1 MVGIWVHGCVAVWL
15 RVHGV
20 GDVCYTATRTSSASP
35 AHDTTAHKDKEGCNA
50 NQTDGYAD
58 RTLNS
63 KIRTQSLCSSGW
75 MPLSSRVLI
84 NCVGACVIHISE
96 SKLGQSIS
104 KDPAINGKT
113 DEFSGHLEP
122 GREER
127 GGLCW
132 FAAVGG
138 MKWSE
143 RTE

>member
-1 MVGIWVHGCVAVWL
+1 MHRCG
-15 RVHGV
+15 R
-20 GDVCYTATRTSSASP
+20 CYTATHTSSASP
-35 AHDTTAHKDKEGCNA
+35 PHDTTAHEDKESCNA

-63 KIRTQSLCSSGW
+63 KIRTSFLYTSGCK
-75 MPLSSRVLI
+75 LYSSSRGLI
-84 NCVGACVIHISE
+84 NCVRVCVWWGACVHISE

-104 KDPAINGKT
+104 KDPAIHGKT

-132 FAAVGG
+132 FAAVGE

-143 RTE
+143 RME